1 MRLRHFLLV
10 ALLFVVGLANAQQ
23 FGSIPVNKN
32 VRQGK
37 LSNGLTYYI
46 LRNNWPEK
54 VLFRKKKTNVV
65 WLTSWNTW
73 HSMVLRISQILL
85 Y

>member
-46 LRNNWPEK
+46 LRNN
-54 VLFRKKKTNVV
+54 
-65 WLTSWNTW
+65 
-73 HSMVLRISQILL
+73 
-85 Y
+85 